1 MTYEIYIS
9 DSLHFL
15 SRGAKRAVLC
25 DNSKDAIK
33 IIKQNVQ
40 KTHFEEIAE
49 SVIKSA
55 GLTLKGD
62 DEE

>member
-15 SRGAKRAVLC
+15 AEGKMASQRFVDIIRPR
-25 DNSKDAIK
+25 K
-33 IIKQNVQ
+33 IE
-40 KTHFEEIAE
+40 TRSAEEIAE

>member
-1 MTYEIYIS
+1 M
-9 DSLHFL
+9 HFL
-15 SRGAKRAVLC
+15 AEGKMASQRFVDIIRPQ
-25 DNSKDAIK
+25 K
-33 IIKQNVQ
+33 IE
-40 KTHFEEIAE
+40 TRSAEEIAE